1 MPIDPDSGTFARIW
15 QFVDHFAQGDD
26 INRSDLDAALD
37 DFVPAINAALLVVAS
52 AAASAAAAAA
62 SATAAS
68 TIGGTAGAAA
78 GAAAAEAA
86 AAVHIAA
93 MAAAVS
99 AVEDILETVEGIA
112 EDLNPE
118 GFLSLSQTT
127 AYTGDLNSLA
137 ATGLQKLGS
146 GVTNGPTGA
155 GVGDFILT
163 VYHDANTATQLALNN
178 GATALLSIRA
188 RSSGTWGAWVDAVL
202 TAGDQTVAGSKTFSA
217 ATTFSA
223 DLSLKGAASA
233 SVDDGTLSSGTYTP
247 SPVGGNFRHII
258 NGGAFTLAPPAAS
271 GAYTLVIEMV
281 NGASAGALTTSA
293 FLRVTGDPLT
303 TTNGHKFQMVIVK
316 SPAGSTLNVTAL
328 Q

>member
-1 MPIDPDSGTFARIW
+1 MPVDPDSGTFARIW
-15 QFVDHFAQGDD
+15 QFVDQFSQGDD
-26 INRSDLDAALD
+26 ITRSDLDAALN

-68 TIGGTAGAAA
+68 TIGGTAGSAA

-86 AAVHIAA
+86 AAVHVAA

-99 AVEDILETVEGIA
+99 AVEDILEIIEGYA
-112 EDLNPE
+112 DELNPE

-155 GVGDFILT
+155 GVGDFVLT
-163 VYHDANTATQLALNN
+163 VYHDANTATQMGLNN
-178 GATALLSIRA
+178 GASSLLSIRA
-188 RSSGTWGAWVDAVL
+188 RVGGTWGAWVDAVL
-202 TAGDQTVAGSKTFSA
+202 TAGDQTVAGNKTFSG
-217 ATTFSA
+217 ATTLSA
-223 DLSLKGAASA
+223 TDLDGGVTAA
-233 SVDDGTLSSGTYTP
+233 SVDDGIKSSGTYTP
-247 SPVGGNFRHII
+247 SPVGGNFRHIV
-258 NGGAFTLAPPAAS
+258 NNGAFTLAAPSAS
-271 GAYTLVIEMV
+271 GDFTMVIHV
-281 NGASAGALTTSA
+281 TNGSSAGAITMSGFA
-293 FLRVTGDPLT
+293 KVTGTAFDT
-303 TTNGHKFQMVIVK
+303 VNTNKFLVSITK
-316 SPAGSTLNVTAL
+316 HNGSILAHIEAL